1 VSIEE
6 LFGIGM
12 GVIIIGFVLGVVV
25 NLGLWL
31 FNVGC

>member
-1 VSIEE
+1 MSIEE

-31 FNVGC
+31 LS